1 MKSNTQLLI
10 LYTLSFII
18 SAGGAFFIAK
28 FGHKF
33 SLIDIPNQ
41 RSSHTFAM
49 PKGGGVGILISFIYA
64 SFILAVP
71 KSLLISGVILSVV
84 SISDDIKDISVK
96 IRLSIQLICSIIF
109 LLGIFFYREVPKE
122 IYPLFLIL
130 PVFII
135 GTINFYN
142 FMDGI
147 DGIAGIAGII
157 AFGLLAYYG
166 YINGKS
172 LSLIY
177 LNISL
182 SLSCAGF
189 LIFNFPSAKV
199 FMGDVGS
206 VLLGFLFGAMA
217 LLFAS
222 CFLDILCI
230 LSFLFTFY
238 ADELTT
244 MAVRLKN
251 KESISQAHRKHL
263 FQLFANELKVSHW
276 KISLYYG
283 IIQLS
288 IGISAI
294 FFRKKGEIF
303 IFILLLL
310 YFLIFSA
317 VSYYVRK
324 KVKKI
329 S

>member
-1 MKSNTQLLI
+1 
-10 LYTLSFII
+10 
-18 SAGGAFFIAK
+18 
-28 FGHKF
+28 
-33 SLIDIPNQ
+33 
-41 RSSHTFAM
+41 
-49 PKGGGVGILISFIYA
+49 
-64 SFILAVP
+64 
-71 KSLLISGVILSVV
+71 
-84 SISDDIKDISVK
+84 
-96 IRLSIQLICSIIF
+96 
-109 LLGIFFYREVPKE
+109 
-122 IYPLFLIL
+122 
-130 PVFII
+130 
-135 GTINFYN
+135 
-142 FMDGI
+142 MDGI
-147 DGIAGIAGII
+147 DGIAGIAGVI
-157 AFGLLAYYG
+157 AFGLLSYYG
-166 YINGKS
+166 YTNDKP
-172 LSLIY
+172 LSLVY
-177 LNISL
+177 LNLSL

-222 CFLDILCI
+222 SVLDVLCI

-251 KESISQAHRKHL
+251 KEALMKAHRKHL